1 MLAAYTA
8 KLRVL
13 IIQSIPQRCQN
24 WLAIDITIIYTDVIK
39 LLYMI
44 LLLHRLIRRGILNV
58 GLEQYGG
65 RTVSAL
71 YAAY

>member
-1 MLAAYTA
+1 MLAASTA

-13 IIQSIPQRCQN
+13 IIHGIPHKYQN
-24 WLAIDITIIYTDVIK
+24 WLAIDITTIYTNVIK
-39 LLYMI
+39 LLYMV